1 MKLKITR
8 RGPSPRPA
16 FPPGSDTGG
25 TARII
30 QYGLL
35 ALIVL
40 SPLPAASVNEWSILV
55 IELAVLAMTGIY
67 VLANDK
73 PAINPRLEKKL
84 KWPRYAF
91 MALFAFIVF
100 QTVPL
105 PAFLVRFLSPGTF
118 AFHKAFSPGFTGAGL
133 LSLSIVPARTFGEG
147 LELAAYVLAGFL
159 VVRTVTRGREVR
171 RIIAFLVAV
180 GAFEAFYGLYEL
192 TTANPRLLFY
202 KKVYSLGSVTGTFV
216 NRSHLAGYLEMIIPL
231 AIGLLI
237 ARLDFLS
244 LGGAGLKAKLL
255 HMTNK
260 GLVPNLLLFAAV
272 IVMSLGVVFSQ
283 SRAGIFTLVL
293 TFILFVEFIVLHF
306 GRFGPRRRWLR
317 NFIWVTLL
325 LITVSA
331 LYIGVGSTIQ
341 RFALD
346 DLLREGRPL
355 LWGNVGRIISVF
367 PVFGTGLGT
376 FVSVYPAYEKFAG
389 PELLLVHAHNDYL
402 EYISELGGIGFVL
415 LFGAVLYIAVS
426 SFLTWR
432 GRRNPDVK
440 GIALG
445 GIISVLVIL
454 FHSLTDFNLHIPANM
469 LLFAIVLALTFVTAF
484 YRKT

>member
-1 MKLKITR
+1 MKLKITHKGSMSR
-8 RGPSPRPA
+8 LAASP
-16 FPPGSDTGG
+16 GTDTGG
-25 TARII
+25 TARIV

-67 VLANDK
+67 VLGNDK
-73 PAINPRLEKKL
+73 PMINPRLEASL

-91 MALFAFIVF
+91 TALFAFVVF
-100 QTVPL
+100 QIAPL
-105 PAFLVRFLSPGTF
+105 PAFLVRILSPETY
-118 AFHKAFSPGFTGAGL
+118 AFHKAFSPGFEGGGF
-133 LSLSIVPARTFGEG
+133 LSLSIVPARTFQEG

-159 VVRTVTRGREVR
+159 VIRTVTRGREIR
-171 RIIAFLVAV
+171 RFIAFLVAM

-192 TTANPRLLFY
+192 TTATPRLLFY

-244 LGGAGLKAKLL
+244 LGGEGLKAKLL
-255 HMTNK
+255 HMSGK

-283 SRAGIFTLVL
+283 SRSGIFILAF
-293 TFILFVEFIVLHF
+293 TFLLFVEFIFLHF

-317 NFIWVTLL
+317 NFIWGTLL
-325 LITVSA
+325 MVTVSA

-346 DLLREGRPL
+346 NLLREGRPL
-355 LWGNVGRIISVF
+355 LWGNVGRIIASF

-376 FVSVYPAYEKFAG
+376 FVSVYPAYEKVAG

-402 EYISELGGIGFVL
+402 EYLSELGVVGFVL
-415 LFGAVLYIAVS
+415 LFGAVLFIGVS
-426 SFLTWR
+426 SFLVWR
-432 GRRNPDVK
+432 RRRNPDVK

-445 GIISVLVIL
+445 GVISVIVIL

-469 LLFAIVLALTFVTAF
+469 FLFAIVLALTFVTAF

>member
-1 MKLKITR
+1 MKLKIAR
-8 RGPSPRPA
+8 KGSKFQA
-16 FPPGSDTGG
+16 AAPPGTSTGR
-25 TARII
+25 TARIV

-40 SPLPAASVNEWSILV
+40 SPVPMASVNEWSIMI
-55 IELAVLAMTGIY
+55 IELTVLTLTGIY

-73 PAINPRLEKKL
+73 PAINSRLEEKL

-91 MALFAFIVF
+91 LALFAFIVF
-100 QTVPL
+100 QIVPL
-105 PAFLVRFLSPGTF
+105 PAFLVHIMSPGTY
-118 AFHKAFSPGFTGAGL
+118 AFHKAFSPGFTGKGL
-133 LSLSIVPARTFGEG
+133 LSLSVVPVRTFREG

-159 VVRTVTRGREVR
+159 VVRTITRGREIR

-192 TTANPRLLFY
+192 TTAHPRLLFY

-244 LGGAGLKAKLL
+244 LGGEGLKAKLL
-255 HMTNK
+255 HMTGK

-272 IVMSLGVVFSQ
+272 IVMSLGVLFSQ
-283 SRAGIFTLVL
+283 SRAGIFILIF

-306 GRFGPRRRWLR
+306 SRFGPRRTWLR
-317 NFIWVTLL
+317 TFIW
-325 LITVSA
+325 ITFLFVAISA

-346 DLLREGRPL
+346 DLLRESRPL
-355 LWGNVGRIISVF
+355 FWSNVGRIIAAF
-367 PVFGTGLGT
+367 PVFGSGLGA
-376 FVSVYPAYEKFAG
+376 FASVYPAFEKAAG

-402 EYISELGGIGFVL
+402 EYLSELGAVGFVL
-415 LFGAVLYIAVS
+415 LFGAVLFIGVS
-426 SFLTWR
+426 SFLVWR
-432 GRRNPDVK
+432 KRRNPDVK

-445 GIISVLVIL
+445 GIISLIVIL
-454 FHSLTDFNLHIPANM
+454 VHSLTDFNLHIPANM
-469 LLFAIVLALTFVTAF
+469 LVFAIVLALTFVTAF

>member
-1 MKLKITR
+1 MKLKIAR
-8 RGPSPRPA
+8 KKLAFRPA
-16 FPPGSDTGG
+16 SAPGTGTGG
-25 TARII
+25 TARIV

-40 SPLPAASVNEWSILV
+40 SPLPMASVNEWSILI

-67 VLANDK
+67 VLGNDK
-73 PAINPRLEKKL
+73 PAINPQLEARL

-91 MALFAFIVF
+91 FALFAFIAF
-100 QTVPL
+100 QVVPL
-105 PAFLVRFLSPGTF
+105 PAFIVRILSPGTY
-118 AFHKAFSPGFTGAGL
+118 AFHEAFSPGFTGKGL
-133 LSLSIVPARTFGEG
+133 LSLSVVPVRTFLQG

-159 VVRTVTRGREVR
+159 VVRTVTRGRDIR

-192 TTANPRLLFY
+192 TTANPRILFY

-237 ARLDFLS
+237 ARLDFFS
-244 LGGAGLKAKLL
+244 LGGEGLKAKLL
-255 HMTNK
+255 HLTGK

-272 IVMSLGVVFSQ
+272 IVMSLGVLFSQ
-283 SRAGIFTLVL
+283 SRAGIFILVF
-293 TFILFVEFIVLHF
+293 TFILFAEFIVLHF
-306 GRFGPRRRWLR
+306 SRFGPKRTWLR
-317 NFIWVTLL
+317 NFIW
-325 LITVSA
+325 ITFLFVAVSA
-331 LYIGVGSTIQ
+331 LYIGIGSTIQ

-355 LWGNVGRIISVF
+355 LWGNVGRIIAAF
-367 PVFGTGLGT
+367 PVFGSGLGT
-376 FVSVYPAYEKFAG
+376 FVSVYPAYEKAAG
-389 PELLLVHAHNDYL
+389 PELLLTHAHNDYL
-402 EYISELGGIGFVL
+402 EYLSELGAVGFVL
-415 LFGAVLYIAVS
+415 FFGAVLFIGVS
-426 SFLTWR
+426 CFLVWR
-432 GRRNPDVK
+432 KRRNPDVK

-445 GIISVLVIL
+445 GVISVIVIL